1 MRKVVFLLVF
11 TLTVIGLLSAC
22 SNDSDKD
29 NDFPGTIIEEVKCNP
44 TITAFFDEKVYSGGN
59 YSIMGGDY
67 TPFLNEKT
75 GEIRDIIVI
84 NSEEELL
91 ELFPDAINLP
101 EIDFSKNSL
110 VIGRMH
116 FVNTLGEKRPI
127 EQKRKVM
134 YKNGN
139 DYTLSLYYSY
149 SIIEIASDMVEYVAT
164 WGIYPKLSSN
174 SLNIILKF
182 V

>member
-1 MRKVVFLLVF
+1 MKRGSILVTLMLLAMV
-11 TLTVIGLLSAC
+11 LLSAC
-22 SNDSDKD
+22 KNDSDEE
-29 NDFPGTIIEEVKCNP
+29 NVISGMIIEEVKCDP

-91 ELFPDAINLP
+91 DIFPDAINLP